1 MIRLGDPRV
10 RGLLTP
16 ALADDPAFGAAGSA
30 LETLLRRV
38 VRSVPNLLL
47 WHRLAL
53 TAGRPVPGMLAPIGR
68 VAEASG
74 GLTPLSTAELELLAW
89 QLHVDFR
96 ETARTDAELAGLI
109 LDAIAWH
116 RIKGTPASL
125 YAALRR
131 FGYAASIEEN
141 GPGAYWATYQL
152 GLPDRKSVV

>member
-89 QLHVDFR
+89 QLHV
-96 ETARTDAELAGLI
+96 EVGVQ
-109 LDAIAWH
+109 
-116 RIKGTPASL
+116 AS
-125 YAALRR
+125 
-131 FGYAASIEEN
+131 
-141 GPGAYWATYQL
+141 
-152 GLPDRKSVV
+152 